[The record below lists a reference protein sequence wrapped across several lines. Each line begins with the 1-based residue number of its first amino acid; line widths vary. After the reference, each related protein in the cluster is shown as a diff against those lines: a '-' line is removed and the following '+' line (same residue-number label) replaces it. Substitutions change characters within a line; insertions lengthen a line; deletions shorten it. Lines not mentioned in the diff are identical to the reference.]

1 MVKRRK
7 SGKSARPS
15 KSALPD
21 AVSDNEDGDVIG
33 SSLHGNEVDDF
44 YDELDN
50 ELSLKLGSRASA
62 SRNLD
67 DVNEVFG
74 LSDSDDDFIDCH
86 KKKKKKQKEK
96 ELGDGKFFS
105 CLQFALKLFFQVIL
119 LLVII
124 LLCP

>member
-33 SSLHGNEVDDF
+33 SSLHGNEVDDY

-50 ELSLKLGSRASA
+50 ELSLKLGSGAPA

-67 DVNEVFG
+67 DANEVFG
-74 LSDSDDDFIDCH
+74 LSDSDDDFIDSH

-96 ELGDGKFFS
+96 ELGDGKFF
-105 CLQFALKLFFQVIL
+105 
-119 LLVII
+119 
-124 LLCP
+124 